1 MSDSYNSKF
10 LDDPEFQSLL
20 VGCLESLQRGETID
34 RQALAK
40 DFPEYAAEI
49 GKFLKDRQL
58 LEQVASGFGD
68 VEPSRVTISAY
79 EQTIDSR
86 SGKEAFAVG
95 DAIRYIGEYEVL
107 EEIARGGMGIVFK
120 ARQQKLNRIVAL
132 KMILAGRLADKAD
145 VERFHREARAAG
157 RLKHVNIVPV
167 HEIGEHEGRQYF
179 TMDFVEGQSLAEII
193 RHETLSPQKAARAVK
208 VMAEAVQYA
217 HHEGIVH
224 RDLKPANV
232 LIDQHNE
239 PHITDFGL
247 ARMLESVD
255 EESRAELTATG
266 QILGTPSYMSPEQA
280 SGKQAL
286 VGPPSDIYSLG
297 AILYAS
303 LTGRAPFVADSP
315 VDTLLQV
322 MRNEPVSPRDLNP
335 SVPKDLETICL
346 KCLSKEPHKRYGTAQ
361 ELADD
366 LNRFLEGR
374 PVVARPV
381 GPINKAIRWCRRNR
395 TVATLLCLL
404 FVSMAAGTAISV
416 NYAVEATRL
425 AKSEST
431 QRKQAEENRG
441 LAEDALEDARTQ
453 RDIATK
459 AKLAA
464 ETALS
469 LEEQARQ
476 QAENARRAEID
487 AREAAERALLE
498 EEKARQEAQQRRTEA
513 LWQTY
518 VARLQPMMYRFSQGE
533 YGQLEAMLEDAKPQA
548 ESEPDFRGWE
558 WHYLKNLA
566 LQQSSRVGTSEQFSK
581 HFDWHPETQRL
592 AVFNDESLDLWVGD
606 LPQFKKR
613 ICQMPPGVVR
623 FSPDGTQLAV
633 VSNLTVQVI
642 SIATG
647 EVLGTLDLARFKE
660 TNRNSAHIDSIDWQP
675 DQTIL
680 AVGTDMGAVYLW
692 DTNGV
697 VDIRNISILPR
708 NFPCNDMH
716 WHPTDSILAVASRS
730 GNVFVVDAEQDKLL
744 WVNRIDRDY
753 VHTSRWNPEGTLV
766 VGATSGGSDGSTL
779 VVWDREGEVKLR
791 SEGGAITG
799 IPKIDWLDDEE
810 FIVATSDHDLHHF
823 RIDEPNPIRTV
834 RAHVEG
840 VRSIVSWGDRRR
852 VVTSSQREIRVTQI
866 RDQVELAKA
875 FPAHKYAT
883 RAISFSPDSRR
894 VATVSW
900 DRIVA
905 ISDVQSGKVI
915 HRLEGHSNGA
925 INDVEWSPDGLK
937 VCSCDHNGEFCVW
950 DADAGE
956 LIAKFRGGSGTG
968 SFNSVIWINDHQIA
982 GGHSTLGV
990 FDVHTGEM
998 VRQLDDSL
1006 KHFAS
1011 LAFCPSRQLIGH
1023 LAMYQVSVFDP
1034 NGRTIYQGPI
1044 DARNGLAWSPDGK
1057 LLITG
1062 GEPGIGV
1069 FDCVHFKQLTT
1080 IKGHAGEV
1088 TDVCFSPDGSRIA
1101 SSGRDGTV
1109 RVWDRATGAE
1119 LLILKHP
1126 GARSFHCIAWS
1137 PDGSTIA
1144 ACAREVII
1152 AWSIPG
1158 KSDVRTPDAISTGK
1172 IAPILTSTERIDALT
1187 EAIEVTPLDQKL
1199 IRERAELYASQL
1211 MWKEAFADYQKV
1223 LEINPGLYWE
1233 STCAARAA
1241 LMLGDRDAYLRLLR
1255 RPLEDSLNGKLK
1267 SLIVQDYAVRT
1278 ACLSPTEDLDL
1289 NKLLSI
1295 AQAHV
1300 AYRENAWWANRGMIL
1315 VHLRLGNNAEALELL
1330 DRFQS
1335 AELANK
1341 RIFAAAVQAIA
1352 YHQMEDEL
1360 AASKAL
1366 TTAMNMADE
1375 CWYLPADT
1383 VELGYGDIEEFVAAS
1398 ILLDEA
1404 KRTILK
1410 RRASAYPMNAR
1421 NAKPS
1426 KKNDTA
1432 IANQEGHSH
1441 PFKGEWKVRQM
1452 QRGGVN
1458 LEQADTDSA
1467 TISFSQ
1473 DEVNLPGFG
1482 ASTFIYQLAK
1492 SQSKGTIDVTVEVNN
1507 KPQQFSGLYEIKDK
1521 TLTMVI
1527 NEWPDGPRPKQLL
1540 PADEEDLDT
1549 PKTHRLFVVL
1559 RRVDGSVSCDE
1570 LKASAEDEV
1579 IKQD

>member
-40 DFPEYAAEI
+40 DFPKYAAEI
-49 GKFLKDRQL
+49 GKFLQDRQL

-86 SGKEAFAVG
+86 SGKAAFSVG
-95 DAIRYIGEYEVL
+95 ESIRYIGEYEVL

-193 RHETLSPQKAARAVK
+193 RHETLSPQKAARTVK

-232 LIDQHNE
+232 LMDQEGE

-431 QRKQAEENRG
+431 QRKQAEENRE

-453 RDIATK
+453 RDLATK
-459 AKLAA
+459 SQQEA
-464 ETALS
+464 ETALK

-476 QAENARRAEID
+476 EAED
-487 AREAAERALLE
+487 ARNAEADARKTAEDAL
-498 EEKARQEAQQRRTEA
+498 QEAQLRRSEA

-518 VARLQPMMYRFSQGE
+518 VARLQPMMYRFNQGE

-548 ESEPDFRGWE
+548 ELEPDFRGWE
-558 WHYLKNLA
+558 WHYLKNLTQ
-566 LQQSSRVGTSEQFSK
+566 QQSSRVGKTEKLSE
-581 HFDWHPETQRL
+581 HFDWHPDTERL
-592 AVFNDESLDLWVGD
+592 AVFHGNSLELWAGD
-606 LPQFKKR
+606 LPEFKKQIR
-613 ICQMPPGVVR
+613 QMPPGKVC

-633 VSNLTVQVI
+633 VNKLTVQVI
-642 SIATG
+642 SISTS
-647 EVLGTLDLARFKE
+647 EVVGTLDLSEYKE
-660 TNRNSAHIDSIDWQP
+660 SNRDSDRIEAMDWRSGE
-675 DQTIL
+675 DIL
-680 AVGTDMGAVYLW
+680 AVGTDKGAIFLW
-692 DTNGV
+692 EPESNENARQ
-697 VDIRNISILPR
+697 INILPVTY
-708 NFPCNDMH
+708 PCNDMH
-716 WHPTDSILAVASRS
+716 WHPTEPLLAIAARH
-730 GNVFVVDAEQDKLL
+730 GNVFVINTEQNKLS
-744 WVNRIDRDY
+744 WVRKIDRDY
-753 VHTSRWNPEGTLV
+753 AHAARWSPDGTLLI
-766 VGATSGGSDGSTL
+766 GGTSGESDGTTL
-779 VVWDREGEVKLR
+779 VIWDREGDVKLR
-791 SEGGAITG
+791 SEGGAMTG
-799 IPKIDWLDDEE
+799 IPRIDWLNDEE
-810 FIVATSDHDLHHF
+810 FIVATSDHNLHHC
-823 RIDEPNPIRTV
+823 RIDEPYPIKTV
-834 RAHVEG
+834 RAHIDG
-840 VRSIVSWGDRRR
+840 VRCIVSWGDENR
-852 VVTSSQREIRVTQI
+852 VVTSTQNEIRVTRI
-866 RDQVELAKA
+866 RDQVELATA
-875 FPAHKYAT
+875 FPAHKFAT
-883 RAISFSPDSRR
+883 KAISFSPDSRR

-900 DRIVA
+900 DRVVS
-905 ISDVQSGKVI
+905 ISDVRSGEVI
-915 HRLEGHSNGA
+915 HKLEGHSNGA
-925 INDVEWSPDGLK
+925 INDVAWSPDGLK
-937 VCSCDHNGEFCVW
+937 VCSCDLNGEFRVW

-956 LIAKFRGGSGTG
+956 LITAFRGGSEAGG
-968 SFNSVIWINDHQIA
+968 FNSVVWINDHQIA
-982 GGHSTLGV
+982 GGQKTLRV
-990 FDVHTGEM
+990 FDIQSGEM
-998 VRQLDDSL
+998 VRQISDSL
-1006 KHFAS
+1006 KAYAN
-1011 LAFCPSRQLIGH
+1011 LAYCPSRQLIGH
-1023 LAMYQVSVFDP
+1023 VGWFQLNIFEP
-1034 NGRTIYQGPI
+1034 TGRLICQELI
-1044 DARNGLAWSPDGK
+1044 DGRMGLDWSPDGK
-1057 LLITG
+1057 LLIIG

-1088 TDVCFSPDGSRIA
+1088 TDACFSPDGSRIA
-1101 SSGRDGTV
+1101 SAGRDGTV
-1109 RVWDRATGAE
+1109 RVWDRATGSE

-1126 GARSFHCIAWS
+1126 DARSFNCIDWS

-1152 AWSIPG
+1152 AWSV
-1158 KSDVRTPDAISTGK
+1158 SDRAELESPDFLVSGEIASVRTKAEELI
-1172 IAPILTSTERIDALT
+1172 ALT
-1187 EAIEVTPLDQKL
+1187 EAVDAAPLDPTP
-1199 IRERAELYASQL
+1199 IRARADFYAAQL
-1211 MWKEAFADYQKV
+1211 MWQESLDDYQRI
-1223 LEINPGLYWE
+1223 LEIRPNRTWE
-1233 STCAARAA
+1233 QICAARSA
-1241 LMLGDRDAYLRLLR
+1241 LMLGDRESYLRFLE
-1255 RPLEDSLNGKLK
+1255 RPLQDAMEGKLR
-1267 SLIVQDYAVRT
+1267 IEAVQSYVAHT
-1278 ACLSPTEDLDL
+1278 ACLSPTDDLDL
-1289 NKLLSI
+1289 NQFLSMTKPYADSGDNKWWVSRGVILTNLRLKKNAEVIKLLDEF
-1295 AQAHV
+1295 Q
-1300 AYRENAWWANRGMIL
+1300 NLGPAN
-1315 VHLRLGNNAEALELL
+1315 V
-1330 DRFQS
+1330 
-1335 AELANK
+1335 
-1341 RIFAAAVQAIA
+1341 RISFAAIRAIA
-1352 YHQMEDEL
+1352 LHQMNDE
-1360 AASKAL
+1360 AGASKAL
-1366 TTAMNMADE
+1366 ATAIKLADQT
-1375 CWYLPADT
+1375 WYPLTDSLEPN
-1383 VELGYGDIEEFVAAS
+1383 YGDIETYVDAS

-1404 KRTILK
+1404 EQTIFNRKTQSTSL
-1410 RRASAYPMNAR
+1410 
-1421 NAKPS
+1421 
-1426 KKNDTA
+1426 
-1432 IANQEGHSH
+1432 
-1441 PFKGEWKVRQM
+1441 VR
-1452 QRGGVN
+1452 
-1458 LEQADTDSA
+1458 
-1467 TISFSQ
+1467 
-1473 DEVNLPGFG
+1473 
-1482 ASTFIYQLAK
+1482 
-1492 SQSKGTIDVTVEVNN
+1492 
-1507 KPQQFSGLYEIKDK
+1507 
-1521 TLTMVI
+1521 
-1527 NEWPDGPRPKQLL
+1527 
-1540 PADEEDLDT
+1540 
-1549 PKTHRLFVVL
+1549 
-1559 RRVDGSVSCDE
+1559 
-1570 LKASAEDEV
+1570 
-1579 IKQD
+1579 